1 MHVPP
6 DNLDRYRRLIAL
18 YRKVDRIGNMR
29 SNRGDYPGAN
39 AAWRRAATIQHVA
52 QELRVSGYRGK

>member
-6 DNLDRYRRLIAL
+6 EHLTRYRRIIEL
-18 YRKVDRIGNMR
+18 YRKVDNIGNAR

-39 AAWRRAATIQHVA
+39 AAWRRAAKIQNVA
-52 QELRVSGYRGK
+52 QELRVSGWRGT

>member
-1 MHVPP
+1 LHVPP
-6 DNLDRYRRLIAL
+6 DNLTRYRRLIAL

-39 AAWRRAATIQHVA
+39 AAWRRAAQIQNVA
-52 QELRVSGYRGK
+52 QDLRVAGRWGK